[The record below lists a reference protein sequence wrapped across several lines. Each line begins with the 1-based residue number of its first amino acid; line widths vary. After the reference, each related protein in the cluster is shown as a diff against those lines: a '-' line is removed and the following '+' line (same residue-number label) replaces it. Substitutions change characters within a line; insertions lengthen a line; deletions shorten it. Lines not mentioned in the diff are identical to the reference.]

1 MASINCDLGESWE
14 AYRSGEQERWLQVAD
29 LANVA
34 CGAHAGDAELTQVTM
49 EQVARVGARAGA
61 HPGYADRENFGRQAW
76 FGSKLNARQVS
87 EMVAEQVGL
96 AQRAAQAAGLRLY
109 HVKPHGALY
118 NQASEASDAGGELAE
133 AIARGVGQVERDVF
147 LVGLAGSQMLR
158 VFRRM
163 GYAVLRE
170 AFADRAYTQAG
181 LLVPRG
187 EPGAMLEDEKEIS
200 EQVRRLQ
207 GSVDTFCVHGD
218 SQEAY
223 GKLQLLRAILQA
235 G

>member
-1 MASINCDLGESWE
+1 
-14 AYRSGEQERWLQVAD
+14 
-29 LANVA
+29 
-34 CGAHAGDAELTQVTM
+34 
-49 EQVARVGARAGA
+49 
-61 HPGYADRENFGRQAW
+61 
-76 FGSKLNARQVS
+76 
-87 EMVAEQVGL
+87 
-96 AQRAAQAAGLRLY
+96 
-109 HVKPHGALY
+109 
-118 NQASEASDAGGELAE
+118 
-133 AIARGVGQVERDVF
+133 VGQVERDVF